1 VQLMTHQPMKPPTV
15 VKLTNQ
21 PKTVAAPLE
30 AVMKA
35 KRENK
40 DYPYTRSVDGP
51 SFPSK
56 KRLTQKATETSGRP
70 AFVTRLKIAGA

>member
-1 VQLMTHQPMKPPTV
+1 MDHQPMKPPTV

-30 AVMKA
+30 TAMKV

-40 DYPYTRSVDGP
+40 DCPRTQLTVHYVRKET
-51 SFPSK
+51 
-56 KRLTQKATETSGRP
+56 RLTQKATEISGRP
-70 AFVTRLKIAGA
+70 AFVTRPKIAGA